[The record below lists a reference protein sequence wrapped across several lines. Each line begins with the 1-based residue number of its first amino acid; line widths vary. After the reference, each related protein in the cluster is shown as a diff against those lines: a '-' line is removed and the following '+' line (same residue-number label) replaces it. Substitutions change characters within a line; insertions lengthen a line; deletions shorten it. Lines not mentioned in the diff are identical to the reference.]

1 MVRLLNIRGVS
12 KKYNHTQVALNT
24 LDLIVEPKTIF
35 GLLGPNGSGK
45 STTIKL
51 ITGILPADEGKIIID
66 NDSITKNPKETKK
79 KIGYVPDTAN
89 MFLHLK
95 GNEYFDFLR
104 HVYDIPKT
112 QCENRIKELS
122 HTFEIVTALDDFIRN
137 YSLGMRKKL
146 LIIGSLLHDPKIW
159 ILDEPFNGLD
169 PKAVFDLKT
178 LMRSYCAK
186 GNSVFFSTHLLDLAQ
201 QICDKVR
208 ILHKGKL
215 IMQGDIN
222 EIKNDL
228 QSTGALEKLFL
239 ELTDDENTTIN

>member
-1 MVRLLNIRGVS
+1 MVRLLNIRGIC
-12 KKYNHTQVALNT
+12 KKYNQTQVALDT

-51 ITGILPADEGKIIID
+51 ITGILPADEGEILIDDTSII
-66 NDSITKNPKETKK
+66 KNPKEAKK
-79 KIGYVPDTAN
+79 KLGYVPDTTN

-104 HVYDIPKT
+104 QVYDIPNI

-122 HTFEIVTALDDFIRN
+122 HTFEIATALDDFIRN

-178 LMRSYCAK
+178 LMRSYRAR
-186 GNSVFFSTHLLDLAQ
+186 GNSIFFSTHLLDMAQ
-201 QICDKVR
+201 QICDKVG

-215 IMQGDIN
+215 IMQGNIN
-222 EIKNDL
+222 EISNDL
-228 QSTGALEKLFL
+228 QSAGALEKLFL
-239 ELTDDENTTIN
+239 ELTDDEYTTIN